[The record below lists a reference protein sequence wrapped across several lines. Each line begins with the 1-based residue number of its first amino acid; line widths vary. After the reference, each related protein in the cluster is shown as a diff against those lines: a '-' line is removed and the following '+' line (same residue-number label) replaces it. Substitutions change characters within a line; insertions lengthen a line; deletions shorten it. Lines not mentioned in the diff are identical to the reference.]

1 MIESRDNSKIKLVKF
16 LSSKKGREKEKLY
29 LAEGEIL
36 VYEYLKS
43 SLKIEFIL
51 CAESYTR
58 DHNDFENVKIFKVKN
73 EIFDSISNTQN
84 SQGIIAV
91 IHKHDAIL
99 NDLIENNTVLFLD
112 SLQDPGNMGTI
123 IRTADAFGIGG
134 IICNKGCVDVYNP
147 KAVRAAMGS
156 MTRVKFYFAEN
167 DKETILFLKDNNY
180 KIFSAVVDGDVFL
193 EDIKETSRSVIVIG
207 NESKGIKEEIKSM
220 SDVVFS
226 IKMTGGS
233 ESLNAGVA
241 ASICLYHF
249 GNKSI

>member
-1 MIESRDNSKIKLVKF
+1 MIESKDNSKIKLVKM

-29 LAEGEIL
+29 IAEGEIL

-43 SLKIEFIL
+43 SHKIEFIL
-51 CAESYTR
+51 CAESYTS
-58 DHNDFENVKIFKVKN
+58 DNVDFGNVKIFKVRN

-91 IHKHDAIL
+91 VHKQDAKL
-99 NDLIENNTVLFLD
+99 NDLTENNTILFLD

-147 KAVRAAMGS
+147 KTVRAAMGS
-156 MTRVKFYFAEN
+156 MTRVKFYFTEN
-167 DKETILFLKDNNY
+167 DKETVLFLKEKNY
-180 KIFSAVVDGDVFL
+180 KIFSAVVDGNIFL
-193 EDIKETSRSVIVIG
+193 EDIKEALKSVIVIG
-207 NESKGIKEEIKSM
+207 NESRGIKEEIKYI
-220 SDVVFS
+220 SDVAFS

-249 GNKSI
+249 GNKTI